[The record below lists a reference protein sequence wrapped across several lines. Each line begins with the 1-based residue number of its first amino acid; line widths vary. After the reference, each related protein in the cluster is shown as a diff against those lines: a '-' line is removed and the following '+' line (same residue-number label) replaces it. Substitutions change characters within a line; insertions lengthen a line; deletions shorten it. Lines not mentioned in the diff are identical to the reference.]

1 MERNLDEIDFNSHA
15 HVERD
20 KMAKTN
26 KAEIIISTHTLTW
39 SVTIGFLPEW
49 ATVGISTHTLTWSV
63 TFMLFPSMNL

>member
-1 MERNLDEIDFNSHA
+1 MLFSIWGSKSYFNSHA

-20 KMAKTN
+20 DYYTQP
-26 KAEIIISTHTLTW
+26 IQLYIISTHTLTW

-63 TFMLFPSMNL
+63 TNMLKL